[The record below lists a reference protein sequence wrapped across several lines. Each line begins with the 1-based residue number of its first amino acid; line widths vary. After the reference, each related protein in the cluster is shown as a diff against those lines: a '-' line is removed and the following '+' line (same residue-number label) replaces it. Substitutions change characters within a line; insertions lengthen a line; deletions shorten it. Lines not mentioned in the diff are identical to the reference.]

1 MDSDEDEASEDDKVV
16 KDEDVDIQ
24 DISNATLSPDDAR
37 RQGEISEGVQKIKVS
52 ALKEDYV

>member
-1 MDSDEDEASEDDKVV
+1 MDSDEDEALEDDKVV

-24 DISNATLSPDDAR
+24 DISNATLSPDDVR

-52 ALKEDYV
+52 AIK